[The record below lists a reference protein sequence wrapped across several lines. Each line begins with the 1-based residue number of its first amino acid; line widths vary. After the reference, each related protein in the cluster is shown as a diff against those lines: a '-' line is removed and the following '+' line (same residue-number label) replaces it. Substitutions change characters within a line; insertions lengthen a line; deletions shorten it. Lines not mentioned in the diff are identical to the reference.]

1 MVKGRFTVNPFPDLK
16 LSPSDT
22 GNLNEIAGSILEA
35 NVQRYENFMTKENQ
49 KIDLNHW
56 KVLKTKENSTVYT
69 ARHHDVYRSGSTT
82 NHGDNG
88 LPSLLSLG
96 TTVGALEDMMFGVV
110 NPTLEIMRIKASYV
124 DDLSG
129 AAVLANLEEP
139 SLEDPFRSLV
149 VKWME
154 LDIPLH
160 TTSLVKNRDYV
171 YVEGTGMVSLSTG
184 ERVGYHVLHSVTFP
198 QTHELPGRVRAN
210 MSICGIFRQVR
221 PNAIEV
227 FVTGVMDPGGDMIRV
242 LVVPSIASVFLST
255 LNVNMVKGRFTVN
268 PFNELRLTPSD
279 VADLEALVGS
289 ILDANLS
296 RYEEF
301 LFKEHCRI
309 DANHWKLVKSRDNTK
324 VYSERNY
331 GSTRVGPQIPGASA
345 DLPSLLCFGTAIGD
359 LEDMMFG
366 VVNPTLEIMRI
377 KASYVDDIS
386 GAAVLSTIRE
396 PSLEDPFKS
405 LVVKWMEFDLPFQSV
420 GLVKNRDYIYA
431 EGTNI
436 VHLSNGE
443 KVGYHILHSVNFP
456 ETHDLPG
463 RVRANTSICGIFRQ
477 VRPNACEIY
486 VTGLMD
492 PGGDMIRKLVVP
504 NMATAFLSSLKYAH
518 CGQMKKLAWML
529 EKRYIE
535 AKELGTPNRELVCV
549 TCACPITSR
558 RIGDFGKSN
567 SSCKL
572 CFGHVCHNCKISKK
586 LSFVTPDLLLAQRK
600 VTFCAVCVNEAMKA
614 PAADAARAQIIATG
628 GGSKSIPYPSNAST
642 ASSLSEGSFSSHQY

>member
-1 MVKGRFTVNPFPDLK
+1 
-16 LSPSDT
+16 
-22 GNLNEIAGSILEA
+22 
-35 NVQRYENFMTKENQ
+35 
-49 KIDLNHW
+49 
-56 KVLKTKENSTVYT
+56 
-69 ARHHDVYRSGSTT
+69 
-82 NHGDNG
+82 
-88 LPSLLSLG
+88 
-96 TTVGALEDMMFGVV
+96 
-110 NPTLEIMRIKASYV
+110 
-124 DDLSG
+124 
-129 AAVLANLEEP
+129 
-139 SLEDPFRSLV
+139 
-149 VKWME
+149 
-154 LDIPLH
+154 
-160 TTSLVKNRDYV
+160 
-171 YVEGTGMVSLSTG
+171 
-184 ERVGYHVLHSVTFP
+184 
-198 QTHELPGRVRAN
+198 
-210 MSICGIFRQVR
+210 
-221 PNAIEV
+221 
-227 FVTGVMDPGGDMIRV
+227 
-242 LVVPSIASVFLST
+242 
-255 LNVNMVKGRFTVN
+255 MVKGRFTVN

-279 VADLEALVGS
+279 IEDLQALVGQ
-289 ILDANLS
+289 ILDANIS

-309 DANHWKLVKSRDNTK
+309 DPNHWKLVKSRDNTK

-331 GSTRVGPQIPGASA
+331 GASRVGPQIPGASS
-345 DLPSLLCFGTAIGD
+345 DLPSLLCFGAAVGD

-386 GAAVLSTIRE
+386 GAAVLSTITE

-420 GLVKNRDYIYA
+420 GLVRNRDYIYA
-431 EGTNI
+431 EATNI

-504 NMATAFLSSLKYAH
+504 NMATAFLSTLKYAH

-529 EKRYIE
+529 EKRYAE

-549 TCACPITSR
+549 TCSCPITSR

-567 SSCKL
+567 STCKL

-600 VTFCAVCVNEAMKA
+600 VTFCAVCVTEAMKA
-614 PAADAARAQIIATG
+614 PAGEAARAQILVTNG
-628 GGSKSIPYPSNAST
+628 GHSKSIPYPSNAST
-642 ASSLSEGSFSSHQY
+642 ASSVSEGSLSFN

>member
-1 MVKGRFTVNPFPDLK
+1 
-16 LSPSDT
+16 
-22 GNLNEIAGSILEA
+22 
-35 NVQRYENFMTKENQ
+35 
-49 KIDLNHW
+49 
-56 KVLKTKENSTVYT
+56 
-69 ARHHDVYRSGSTT
+69 
-82 NHGDNG
+82 
-88 LPSLLSLG
+88 
-96 TTVGALEDMMFGVV
+96 
-110 NPTLEIMRIKASYV
+110 
-124 DDLSG
+124 
-129 AAVLANLEEP
+129 
-139 SLEDPFRSLV
+139 
-149 VKWME
+149 
-154 LDIPLH
+154 
-160 TTSLVKNRDYV
+160 
-171 YVEGTGMVSLSTG
+171 
-184 ERVGYHVLHSVTFP
+184 
-198 QTHELPGRVRAN
+198 
-210 MSICGIFRQVR
+210 
-221 PNAIEV
+221 
-227 FVTGVMDPGGDMIRV
+227 
-242 LVVPSIASVFLST
+242 
-255 LNVNMVKGRFTVN
+255 MVKGRFTVN

-279 VADLEALVGS
+279 VTDLEALVGS

-331 GSTRVGPQIPGASA
+331 GSTRVGPQIPGAST

-396 PSLEDPFKS
+396 PSLEEPFKS
-405 LVVKWMEFDLPFQSV
+405 MVVKWMEFDLPLQSV
-420 GLVKNRDYIYA
+420 GLVRNRDYIYV
-431 EGTNI
+431 EGTN
-436 VHLSNGE
+436 VVTLSNGE

-504 NMATAFLSSLKYAH
+504 NMATAFLSTLKYAH
-518 CGQMKKLAWML
+518 CGQMKKLSWML
-529 EKRYIE
+529 EKRYTE

-549 TCACPITSR
+549 TCACAITSR
-558 RIGDFGKSN
+558 RLGDFGKSN
-567 SSCKL
+567 STCKL
-572 CFGHVCHNCKISKK
+572 CFGFGYVCHNCKISKK
-586 LSFVTPDLLLAQRK
+586 LSFVTPDLLLDQRK

-614 PAADAARAQIIATG
+614 PASEAARAQIISAG
-628 GGSKSIPYPSNAST
+628 GGSKSMQYPSNAST
-642 ASSLSEGSFSSHQY
+642 ASSMSEGSYSSHQY